1 MKMRISIQKISNQ
14 LFIGHCRNLPGCAIE
29 ADTEHRARQ
38 LLKAA
43 ITAYVISHK
52 QRNEKLPI

>member
-1 MKMRISIQKISNQ
+1 MKMRISIKKITNQ

-29 ADTEHRARQ
+29 ADTEERARH

-43 ITAYVISHK
+43 INAYIISHK

>member
-1 MKMRISIQKISNQ
+1 MRIAIRKVSDH
-14 LFIGHCRNLPGCAIE
+14 LFIGRCQNLPGCAVE
-29 ADTEHRARQ
+29 ADTEDRARQ

-43 ITAYVISHK
+43 INAYIISHK